1 MLAATQD
8 EATSAM
14 YTECF
19 EALELIGGQP
29 PFQMEYRAS
38 FALVGYKG
46 TRNVNWVQQKKE
58 HFGQGPTVI
67 DATVKLLK
75 T

>member
-19 EALELIGGQP
+19 QALELIGGQP

-46 TRNVNWVQQKKE
+46 TRKVDWIQQKKE

-67 DATVKLLK
+67 DASVKLLK